1 MKPRAFSKADIIERV
16 FNRPLAIT
24 PEKAQII
31 LGVIGP
37 RLDVGQLV
45 VHGEGG
51 GAIPIASLEMAAA
64 SQAAIIRSDADD
76 ALPGDV
82 DLQPCDWR
90 TGAPLD
96 PYEVFQGVAIITIRG
111 TLMAENGLNPSSG
124 ATGYDGISFKF
135 RHALNNPAVR
145 AILFDIDSPGGEI
158 TDLHDLADAIASA
171 RGQKP
176 MRSMV
181 RGLCASAAYELA
193 AATDEITVSPTGFAG
208 STGCIM
214 MHADFSKQ
222 LAQDG
227 VVVTLIYEGAHKADG
242 NPYEPLPDEVRAEY
256 QRAVSLFYDMF
267 TQRVATWRGLTVDAV
282 KALESRCYLAE
293 DALQHGLID
302 KVMSWTD
309 SLNEFV
315 AAVNGR
321 QPPAITNRTSGSG
334 VRASMET
341 IVAESTAPAATLP
354 ETITAEAHAEAVA
367 TAKADGL
374 QAGAEGERT
383 RILGLTELC
392 GETKIS
398 ASLQEAIAGGT
409 EPGAFAIAQSK
420 AAKERGATLGELA
433 SGAVASAQLPT
444 GGAAS
449 EASHGQGADRSKGIL
464 ALASAAGHAA
474 LKHLAP
480 AK

>member
-1 MKPRAFSKADIIERV
+1 MKSRAFSKADIIERV

-24 PEKAQII
+24 AEKAQII

-51 GAIPIASLEMAAA
+51 GPIPIASLQMAAA
-64 SQAAIIRSDADD
+64 QQAAGLRSDADD
-76 ALPGDV
+76 PMPGDC
-82 DLQPCDWR
+82 DMQPRDWR
-90 TGAPLD
+90 TGAPVD
-96 PYEVFQGVAIITIRG
+96 PYEIFQGVAIITIRG

-135 RHALNNPAVR
+135 RHALNNPAVV

-176 MRSMV
+176 MRAMV

-193 AATDEITVSPTGFAG
+193 AATDEITVSPVGFAG

-222 LAQDG
+222 MEQDG

-242 NPYEPLPDEVRAEY
+242 NPFEPLPDDVRAEY

-267 TQRVATWRGLTVDAV
+267 TQRVAAWRGLTVEAV

-293 DALQHGLID
+293 DALQLGLID

-321 QPPAITNRTSGSG
+321 QPPAITNRTAGTG

-341 IVAESTAPAATLP
+341 IVEVPTTPAAPTP
-354 ETITAEAHAEAVA
+354 EQNNEQIKVEAHAEGV
-367 TAKADGL
+367 KAGTT
-374 QAGAEGERT
+374 AGAEGERT
-383 RILGLTELC
+383 RVLALIDLC
-392 GETKIS
+392 GESQIS
-398 ASLQEAIAGGT
+398 ASLKGAIEQGT
-409 EPGAFAIAQSK
+409 EAGAYAIDLTK
-420 AAKERGATLGELA
+420 AANQRGATLEQVA
-433 SGAVASAQLPT
+433 TGAVASEQLPN
-444 GGAAS
+444 GGAA
-449 EASHGQGADRSKGIL
+449 AGGQPKQGADRGKGIL
-464 ALASAAGHAA
+464 ALAAAAGHSA
-474 LKHLAP
+474 LKHLATP
-480 AK
+480 K